1 MIYLKKNIFQIHLDG
16 PSQQNN
22 DNVDEDS
29 INSDADEVVQ
39 AILHAKKLHRNHP
52 PSITLEDMIT
62 DICFHPKLD
71 TIGIASIT
79 GDVFM

>member
-1 MIYLKKNIFQIHLDG
+1 MFPG
-16 PSQQNN
+16 GSSSQRNEDN
-22 DNVDEDS
+22 DEEES
-29 INSDADEVVQ
+29 GNSDTDEVVK
-39 AILHAKKLHRNHP
+39 AILDAKTLHRNHP

-62 DICFHPKLD
+62 DICFHPKVD